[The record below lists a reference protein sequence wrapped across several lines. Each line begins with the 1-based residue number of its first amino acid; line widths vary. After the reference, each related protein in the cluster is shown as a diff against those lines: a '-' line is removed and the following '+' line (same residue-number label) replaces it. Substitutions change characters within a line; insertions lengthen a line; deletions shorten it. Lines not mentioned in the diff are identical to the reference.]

1 MNLGAEACPQKG
13 IEGGEIA
20 TPGFIDIVMVCVV
33 VVVDVEGWWVL
44 VEARDCLRM
53 RD

>member
-1 MNLGAEACPQKG
+1 MEACPRKG

-20 TPGFIDIVMVCVV
+20 TPGFIDIVMVFVV

-44 VEARDCLRM
+44 VETHGCL
-53 RD
+53 